1 MACGGAQAR
10 WCRVSRGRGVRRPRG
25 RAVLAAGERGGEGL
39 GEAAVKLSDFRVL
52 SFDCYGTLIDWESGI
67 WQALEP
73 LRARVEVTRE
83 AALEAFARLESRQ
96 QAQTP
101 GMPYPEVLAA
111 VHGQLAAAWGA
122 AADAAEDAAFAA
134 SIGDWPAF
142 PDTAEALE
150 YLKQHFRL
158 VVLSNV
164 DRAGFAATK
173 PWLGV
178 AFDAVYTAQD
188 IGTFKPDPRNFR
200 YLLDRLGELGFRRD
214 RRCCMWPRACSTTTS
229 PPMPSVLP
237 RPGSIGGVGRGCD
250 GAGRRGCAVGFPVRQ
265 FGGVGGG
272 ASGRGVTKRA
282 LVCEPRSLDATVSR
296 GTLSPG

>member
-1 MACGGAQAR
+1 
-10 WCRVSRGRGVRRPRG
+10 
-25 RAVLAAGERGGEGL
+25 L

-67 WQALEP
+67 WSALEP
-73 LRARVEVTRE
+73 LRARIGVEPARE

-96 QAQTP
+96 QEQSP
-101 GMPYPEVLAA
+101 GMAYPEVLAA
-111 VHGQLAAAWGA
+111 VHGQLAAEWGL
-122 AADAAEDAAFAA
+122 AADAAEDAAFGA

-164 DRAGFAATK
+164 DRAGFAATR

-188 IGTFKPDPRNFR
+188 IGSYKPDVRNFR
-200 YLLDRLGELGFRRD
+200 YLLERLGALGVRRDEVLHVAQSLFHDHVPANALGLASAWIDRRGGGGGATAPVVGDVRWDFRFGSLGELAEAHRKG
-214 RRCCMWPRACSTTTS
+214 
-229 PPMPSVLP
+229 
-237 RPGSIGGVGRGCD
+237 
-250 GAGRRGCAVGFPVRQ
+250 Q
-265 FGGVGGG
+265 
-272 ASGRGVTKRA
+272 
-282 LVCEPRSLDATVSR
+282 
-296 GTLSPG
+296 

>member
-1 MACGGAQAR
+1 M
-10 WCRVSRGRGVRRPRG
+10 
-25 RAVLAAGERGGEGL
+25 
-39 GEAAVKLSDFRVL
+39 KLSDFRVL

-73 LRARVEVTRE
+73 LRARADVARE

-101 GMPYPEVLAA
+101 GMAYPEVLAS
-111 VHGQLAAAWGA
+111 VHGQLAAEWGV
-122 AADAAEDAAFAA
+122 AADAAEDAAFGA

-150 YLKQHFRL
+150 CLKQHFRL

-164 DRAGFAATK
+164 DRAGFAATQ

-188 IGTFKPDPRNFR
+188 IGSYKPDVRNFR
-200 YLLDRLGELGFRRD
+200 YVLDRLAEQGVRRD
-214 RRCCMWPRACSTTTS
+214 E
-229 PPMPSVLP
+229 VLHVAQSLFHDP
-237 RPGSIGGVGRGCD
+237 VPATALGLASAWID
-250 GAGRRGCAVGFPVRQ
+250 RRGG
-265 FGGVGGG
+265 GGG
-272 ASGRGVTKRA
+272 ATAAVVGDVRWDFRFG
-282 LVCEPRSLDATVSR
+282 SLGELAEAHRD
-296 GTLSPG
+296 GG